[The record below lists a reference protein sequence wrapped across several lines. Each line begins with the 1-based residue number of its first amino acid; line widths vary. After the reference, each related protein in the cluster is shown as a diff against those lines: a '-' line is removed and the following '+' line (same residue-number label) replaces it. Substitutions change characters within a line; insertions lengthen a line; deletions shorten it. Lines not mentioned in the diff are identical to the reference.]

1 MSWSHFTTKVCGD
14 AYTFY
19 DFLYS
24 LISKTC
30 LCNHLTKRPDKH
42 AIRAFEEVSASQSSD
57 FALQRA
63 VELEAYLNEL
73 RMHPMAGNSS
83 VLKLFLTLPDHIGV
97 AWPEVSS
104 SIITRLSEFGT
115 SAAVK
120 VAEGASQV
128 LSELNSD
135 YQAAAGEDNAEILA
149 MASSEGL
156 RISSVLQAVPKLEGI
171 VFLLNEHGEKI
182 GICGLECQKLARQDL
197 NGDKDMSTPFDI
209 LSAGLLLSGRKM
221 KSLAVDV
228 GSNILPFQSQY
239 KLCRYESMAFG
250 DRRSALARRRDARKE
265 ADNKAQKLVSFQ
277 HSLNTMGKFGMLE
290 KMEMEAALADENAVD
305 AVREAD
311 EIGRTLQ
318 REVRRINEVRLKEW
332 SSNLCSIV
340 HGFCQFSHEQVE
352 IWENCREHPM
362 IHQSYLSTE

>member
-1 MSWSHFTTKVCGD
+1 M
-14 AYTFY
+14 Y
-19 DFLYS
+19 
-24 LISKTC
+24 
-30 LCNHLTKRPDKH
+30 RPDKH
-42 AIRAFEEVSASQSSD
+42 AIRAFEEATASQSAE
-57 FALQRA
+57 FAQQRA
-63 VELEAYLNEL
+63 MELEVYLNEL
-73 RMHPMAGNSS
+73 RLHPIAGHSS

-104 SIITRLSEFGT
+104 SIITRLSELGT

-156 RISSVLQAVPKLEGI
+156 RIASVLQAVPKLEGI
-171 VFLLNEHGEKI
+171 VFLLHDHGEKI
-182 GICGLECQKLARQDL
+182 GICGLECQKLAIHDL
-197 NGDKDMSTPFDI
+197 HGEKDMSTPFDI

-221 KSLAVDV
+221 KALAADL
-228 GSNILPFQSQY
+228 GKNIVPFQSQY

-277 HSLNTMGKFGMLE
+277 HSLNTMGKIGMLE
-290 KMEMEAALADENAVD
+290 KMEMEAALADECAVD

-311 EIGRTLQ
+311 EIARTLQ

-332 SSNLCSIV
+332 SSNISSIV
-340 HGFCQFSHEQVE
+340 HGFCQCSHEQVE
-352 IWENCREHPM
+352 IWENCRDDFFKEYPF
-362 IHQSYLSTE
+362 IHQSYLSSE